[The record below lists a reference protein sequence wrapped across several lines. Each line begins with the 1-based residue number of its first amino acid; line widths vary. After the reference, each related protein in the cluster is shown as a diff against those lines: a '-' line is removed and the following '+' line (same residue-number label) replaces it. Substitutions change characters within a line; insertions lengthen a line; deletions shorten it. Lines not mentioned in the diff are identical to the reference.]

1 MTTPLP
7 AVALAAVPGRR
18 KWTLELASEIEAR
31 GFSGR
36 VTFFIGKDGKVL
48 HVEKKVKTKDH
59 GKQIIDKLKE
69 LKVEPAPKDE
79 KKKK

>member
-1 MTTPLP
+1 M
-7 AVALAAVPGRR
+7 
-18 KWTLELASEIEAR
+18 
-31 GFSGR
+31 
-36 VTFFIGKDGKVL
+36 L

-69 LKVEPAPKDE
+69 LKVGPAPKDE

>member
-1 MTTPLP
+1 MDLDYPILSDP
-7 AVALAAVPGRR
+7 DGKVATAYGIYN
-18 KWTLELASEIEAR
+18 KAR

-36 VTFFIGKDGKVL
+36 VTFFISKEGKIL

-69 LKVEPAPKDE
+69 LKVEAAPKKDE
-79 KKKK
+79 KE

>member
-1 MTTPLP
+1 MDLDYPILSDP
-7 AVALAAVPGRR
+7 DGKAAKAYG
-18 KWTLELASEIEAR
+18 IYNEAR